1 MHMDINKSC
10 YYIDTF
16 VLFEDA
22 NARVI
27 TIQREQY
34 GATVHLFIGMG
45 RNPGKS
51 AFMSL
56 TFTYDHNI
64 NH

>member
-1 MHMDINKSC
+1 M

-16 VLFEDA
+16 GLLEGA
-22 NARVI
+22 NVRVN

-45 RNPGKS
+45 RCLSKS
-51 AFMSL
+51 TFVSL

>member
-1 MHMDINKSC
+1 M

-16 VLFEDA
+16 SVLEGADV
-22 NARVI
+22 RVI

-34 GATVHLFIGMG
+34 GATVHLFIGTG
-45 RNPGKS
+45 RSLGKS
-51 AFMSL
+51 AFMSPI
-56 TFTYDHNI
+56 FTYDRNT